1 MIWIGWAR
9 LGLGL
14 ATMSVV
20 GEASMIAKI
29 AVCRDNGCIVALH
42 KPVGARVRLAAVR

>member
-1 MIWIGWAR
+1 MIWISWAR

-20 GEASMIAKI
+20 AEASMITKI

-42 KPVGARVRLAAVR
+42 KPVTHRTRIAAVR

>member
-20 GEASMIAKI
+20 SEVSMIAKI

-42 KPVGARVRLAAVR
+42 KPVVARTRIAAVR